1 MKSFLLTLALSL
13 ILTGFS
19 DSARAQGMQK
29 APSSADTLTQ
39 QQLLDF
45 SDEAKVRIKAFVD
58 YLGVIA
64 DKNRSFEE
72 RNEAIRQAI
81 LMFQKTTMSGKPP
94 IVEISNIRTGKFS
107 YYPIRQ
113 YLEKI
118 KSLSYDKVEIT
129 NFESV
134 RLSKWE
140 KQPDGSY
147 QASGQYF
154 QGFKAWKNGQQQPVY
169 ADKTTKKIAA
179 NLDVREDAF
188 YKEKQWMVL
197 FGDITVGMTTQNDF

>member
-1 MKSFLLTLALSL
+1 MKPFFLSLALSL
-13 ILTGFS
+13 MGFCHS
-19 DSARAQGMQK
+19 VHAQGMQK
-29 APSSADTLTQ
+29 APASADTLTQ
-39 QQLLDF
+39 QQLEDF
-45 SDEAKVRIKAFVD
+45 GNEAKNRIKAFVD

-72 RNEAIRQAI
+72 RNDAIRQAM
-81 LMFQKTTMSGKPP
+81 LMFQKTTMNGKPP
-94 IVEISNIRTGKFS
+94 MVEISNIRTGKYS

-118 KSLSYDKVEIT
+118 KTLSYDRVEIT

-134 RLSKWE
+134 RLNNWE

-147 QASGQYF
+147 RATGQYF
-154 QGFKAWKNGQQQPVY
+154 QGFKAWKNGNTQPVY

-179 NLDVREDAF
+179 DLNVREDPF

-197 FGDITVGMTTQNDF
+197 FGDITVAMTEQDNN